1 MKFLAMEKEIQG
13 VTSDRCRPYLR
24 AEAER
29 VLELYESGTLREI
42 YFRGDRDAAVLVLEC
57 SSVDEV
63 GRVLSTLPLVREGLI
78 RFDVIPLVPYP
89 GFRRIQA
96 DL

>member
-1 MKFLAMEKEIQG
+1 MIFLAIEEDLEG
-13 VTSDRCRPYLR
+13 VTSGQCRPTLR

-29 VLELYESGTLREI
+29 VLELYESGKLREI

-57 SSVDEV
+57 SSPEEA
-63 GRVLSTLPLVREGLI
+63 GQVLSTLPLVREGLI
-78 RFDVIPLVPYP
+78 RFDLIPLIPYP
-89 GFRRIQA
+89 GFRRLQA